1 MSAGA
6 GTGAT
11 PAPAKIQ
18 GFTWTVEDV
27 NLISAGETW
36 GEVLVDAA
44 RANPLILAL
53 TADLGNSTKIQ
64 RFKAAFPE
72 RFFNVGIAEQNLMAV
87 AAGLAATGFTPVVCS
102 YATFATLRAAE
113 FVRTDIGYGARN
125 VKIIGTLAGVA
136 YGQGGPSHHAIEDL
150 SIMRGIPGMV
160 VLAPADGHEMGAA
173 LLAALAHA
181 GPVYLRTG
189 RGVEPDLPALHGL
202 PFEIGKA
209 RELAAGSDV
218 ALLAIGPCLHEALR
232 AGRRAARH
240 GVSVRVLNMAS
251 IKPLD
256 RAAVLAAVLE
266 VGRVITIEDHAIVG
280 GLGSAVAEVIA
291 ESGQGCSFRRLGHL
305 DTFLPMGVP
314 EDLMHIGGFDEDAI
328 LAAIAA
334 MMGTAFTEDI
344 DWEDG
349 L

>member
-1 MSAGA
+1 MSK
-6 GTGAT
+6 GTS
-11 PAPAKIQ
+11 KIQ

-27 NLISAGETW
+27 NLISAAETW
-36 GEVLVDAA
+36 GEVLVEAA
-44 RANPLILAL
+44 RVDANIVAL

-64 RFKAAFPE
+64 RFKAAYPE
-72 RFFNVGIAEQNLMAV
+72 RYFNVGIAEQNLMAV

-136 YGQGGPSHHAIEDL
+136 YGQGGPTHHAVEDL
-150 SIMRGIPGMV
+150 AIMRGVPGMV
-160 VLAPADGHEMGAA
+160 VLAPADGQEMGAA

-181 GPVYLRTG
+181 GPVYLRNG
-189 RGVEPDLPALHGL
+189 RGVEPDLPALQGQ

-209 RELAAGSDV
+209 RELASGSDV
-218 ALLAIGPCLHEALR
+218 ALLAIGPCVHEALR
-232 AGRRAARH
+232 AARRAARH

-251 IKPLD
+251 VKPLD

-266 VGRVITIEDHAIVG
+266 VGRVITVEDHSIVG

-291 ESGQGCSFRRLGHL
+291 ESGHCCRFRRLGHQ
-305 DTFLPMGVP
+305 DSFLPMGVP
-314 EDLMHIGGFDEDAI
+314 EDLMHIGGFDEDAVME
-328 LAAIAA
+328 AIAA
-334 MMGTAFTEDI
+334 MTGADFTEHV

>member
-1 MSAGA
+1 MN
-6 GTGAT
+6 
-11 PAPAKIQ
+11 KVQ
-18 GFTWTVEDV
+18 GFTWTVDDV
-27 NLISAGETW
+27 NLISAAETW
-36 GEVLVDAA
+36 GDVLVEAA
-44 RANPLILAL
+44 RGDDNIVAL

-64 RFKAAFPE
+64 RFKVAFPA

-87 AAGLAATGFTPVVCS
+87 AAGLAATGYTPVVCS

-125 VKIIGTLAGVA
+125 VKIVGALAGVA
-136 YGQGGPSHHAIEDL
+136 YGQGGPTHHALEDL
-150 SIMRGIPGMV
+150 ALMRNIPGMV

-173 LLAALAHA
+173 LLAALAHN

-189 RGVEPDLPALHGL
+189 RGVEPDLPALRGL
-202 PFEIGKA
+202 PFDIGKA
-209 RELAAGSDV
+209 RELASGTQV
-218 ALLAIGPCLHEALR
+218 AVLAIGPCVHEALK
-232 AGRRAARH
+232 AARRAARH
-240 GVSVRVLNMAS
+240 GVGVRVLNMAS

-256 RAAVLAAVLE
+256 REAVLAAVRE
-266 VGRVITIEDHAIVG
+266 AGGIITVEDHSVIG

-291 ESGQGCSFRRLGHL
+291 ESGMACALRRLGHQ
-305 DTFLPMGVP
+305 DCFLPMGVP

-334 MMGTAFTEDI
+334 MAGVDFDEAQ

-349 L
+349 K

>member
-1 MSAGA
+1 MSKNVSK
-6 GTGAT
+6 
-11 PAPAKIQ
+11 PAAKIQ

-36 GEVLVDAA
+36 GEVLVDAGRENA
-44 RANPLILAL
+44 LIVAL
-53 TADLGNSTKIQ
+53 TADLGNSTKIG
-64 RFKAAFPE
+64 RFKAAYPE
-72 RFFNVGIAEQNLMAV
+72 RYFNVGIAEQNLMAV

-125 VKIIGTLAGVA
+125 VKIVGTLAGVA
-136 YGQGGPSHHAIEDL
+136 YGQGGPTHHSVEDL
-150 SIMRGIPGMV
+150 AIMRGIPGMV
-160 VLAPADGHEMGAA
+160 VLAPADGQEMGAA
-173 LLAALAHA
+173 LLAALEHV
-181 GPVYLRTG
+181 GPVYLRVG
-189 RGVEPDLPALHGL
+189 RGVEPDLPALRGQ

-218 ALLAIGPCLHEALR
+218 AVLAIGPCVHEALR
-232 AGRRAARH
+232 AARRAARH
-240 GVSVRVLNMAS
+240 GVGVRVLNMTS

-256 RAAVLAAVLE
+256 RAAVLAAVRE
-266 VGRVITIEDHAIVG
+266 VGRIITVEDHSIVG
-280 GLGSAVAEVIA
+280 GLGSAVAEVVA
-291 ESGQGCSFRRLGHL
+291 ESGQGCAFRRLGHL

-328 LAAIAA
+328 AAAVA
-334 MMGTAFTEDI
+334 LMTGADFTEQVA
-344 DWEDG
+344 WEDG

>member
-1 MSAGA
+1 MSR
-6 GTGAT
+6 
-11 PAPAKIQ
+11 PPAKVQ

-36 GEVLVDAA
+36 GEVLVEAA
-44 RANPLILAL
+44 HQDPDIVAL
-53 TADLGNSTKIQ
+53 TADLGNSTKIV
-64 RFKAAFPE
+64 RFKAAFPQ
-72 RFFNVGIAEQNLMAV
+72 RYFNVGIAEQNLMAV

-102 YATFATLRAAE
+102 YATFAALRAAE

-136 YGQGGPSHHAIEDL
+136 YGQGGPTHHAVEDL
-150 SIMRGIPGMV
+150 AIMRAIPGML

-189 RGVEPDLPALHGL
+189 RGVEPDLPQLTGL

-209 RELAAGSDV
+209 RELANGTDV
-218 ALLAIGPCLHEALR
+218 AVLAIGPCVHEALR

-251 IKPLD
+251 VKPLD
-256 RAAVLAAVLE
+256 RAAVLAAVHE
-266 VGRVITIEDHAIVG
+266 VGRVLTVEDHSIVG

-291 ESGQGCSFRRLGHL
+291 ESGHGCRFRRLGHQ
-305 DTFLPMGVP
+305 DAFLPMGVP

-328 LAAIAA
+328 LAAIGE
-334 MMGTAFTEDI
+334 MTGSDFSEPVT
-344 DWEDG
+344 WEDG
-349 L
+349 T

>member
-1 MSAGA
+1 MNKAG
-6 GTGAT
+6 G
-11 PAPAKIQ
+11 KIQ

-27 NLISAGETW
+27 NLISAAETW
-36 GEVLVDAA
+36 GEVLVEAA
-44 RANPLILAL
+44 RLDADIVAL
-53 TADLGNSTKIQ
+53 TADLGNSTKIV
-64 RFKAAFPE
+64 RFKAAFPD
-72 RFFNVGIAEQNLMAV
+72 RYFNVGIAEQNLMAV

-136 YGQGGPSHHAIEDL
+136 YGQGGPTHHAVEDMA
-150 SIMRGIPGMV
+150 IMRGIPGMV

-173 LLAALAHA
+173 LLAALAHP

-232 AGRRAARH
+232 AARRAARH
-240 GVSVRVLNMAS
+240 GVSVRVVNMAS

-266 VGRVITIEDHAIVG
+266 VGRVITVEDHSIVG

-291 ESGQGCSFRRLGHL
+291 ESGHGCRFRRLGHL
-305 DTFLPMGVP
+305 DSFLPMGVP
-314 EDLMHIGGFDEDAI
+314 EDLMHLGGFDEDAI
-328 LAAIAA
+328 LGAIGA
-334 MMGTAFTEDI
+334 MMGVDVTEEVN
-344 DWEDG
+344 WEDG

>member
-1 MSAGA
+1 MN
-6 GTGAT
+6 
-11 PAPAKIQ
+11 KVQ
-18 GFTWTVEDV
+18 GFAWTVDDV
-27 NLISAGETW
+27 NLISAAETW
-36 GEVLVDAA
+36 GDVLVAAA
-44 RANPLILAL
+44 RCDENIVAL

-64 RFKAAFPE
+64 RFKAAFPA
-72 RFFNVGIAEQNLMAV
+72 RYFNVGIAEQNLMAV

-125 VKIIGTLAGVA
+125 VKIVGTLAGVA
-136 YGQGGPSHHAIEDL
+136 YGQGGPTHHALEDL
-150 SIMRGIPGMV
+150 ALMRAIPGML

-173 LLAALAHA
+173 LLAALAHT

-189 RGVEPDLPALHGL
+189 RGVEPDLAALHGL

-209 RELAAGSDV
+209 RELAAGGDV
-218 ALLAIGPCLHEALR
+218 AVLAIGPCLHEALR
-232 AGRRAARH
+232 AARRAARH
-240 GVSVRVLNMAS
+240 GVQVRVLNMAS
-251 IKPLD
+251 VKPLD
-256 RAAVLAAVLE
+256 RDAVLAALRE
-266 VGRVITIEDHAIVG
+266 VGRIITVEDHSVVG

-291 ESGQGCSFRRLGHL
+291 ESGIGCRLRRLGHQ
-305 DTFLPMGVP
+305 DRFLPMGVP

-328 LAAIAA
+328 LDAIGAMSGASFAEAA
-334 MMGTAFTEDI
+334 

>member
-1 MSAGA
+1 MSQGP
-6 GTGAT
+6 G
-11 PAPAKIQ
+11 KIH

-27 NLISAGETW
+27 NLISAAETW
-36 GEVLVDAA
+36 GDVLVSAA
-44 RANPLILAL
+44 RENADIVAL

-72 RFFNVGIAEQNLMAV
+72 RYFNVGVAEQNLMAV

-113 FVRTDIGYGARN
+113 FIRTDIGYGARN

-136 YGQGGPSHHAIEDL
+136 YGQGGPSHHALEDL
-150 SIMRGIPGMV
+150 AIMRAIPGMV
-160 VLAPADGHEMGAA
+160 VLAPADGQEMGAA
-173 LLAALAHA
+173 LLAALAHP

-189 RGVEPDLPALHGL
+189 RGVEPDLPALQGV

-218 ALLAIGPCLHEALR
+218 ALLAIGPCVHEALR
-232 AGRRAARH
+232 AARRAARH

-251 IKPLD
+251 VKPLD

-266 VGRVITIEDHAIVG
+266 VGRVISVEDHSIVG
-280 GLGSAVAEVIA
+280 ALGSAVAEVIA

-328 LAAIAA
+328 LDAIAA
-334 MMGTAFTEDI
+334 MMGAEFNDNV